1 MGIKILCVLL
11 LTLVSCFLVSLGRK
25 EGRDK
30 QFTDTGE
37 IVREK
42 YTIEPG
48 VSMYTLVEALNINF
62 LSHFFDKCKRCNNC
76 NWLLSVELIMTRIMT
91 RRWHN
96 MV

>member
-1 MGIKILCVLL
+1 MCAVANPGELFFS
-11 LTLVSCFLVSLGRK
+11 VSREG
-25 EGRDK
+25 GRDK

-48 VSMYTLVEALNINF
+48 VAMYTLVEAFNINF
-62 LSHFFDKCKRCNNC
+62 LSHFLDKCKRCYNC

-91 RRWHN
+91 RR
-96 MV
+96 